1 MALDIP
7 VIPSDAKR
15 IKLEHV
21 GRFVTGD
28 VMVRQFEAI
37 VQSFTPS
44 GIVDVTGWTPEAVRI
59 LLTVCRDKMR
69 IISLRAGRKYLTPIL
84 HRDGPLFDTL
94 IQTIV
99 SASRYHGI

>member
-1 MALDIP
+1 MALDTP

-28 VMVRQFEAI
+28 VMLRQFEAI

-44 GIVDVTGWTPEAVRI
+44 GIVDVSGWTPEAIRV
-59 LLTVCRDKMR
+59 LLTVCREKMR
-69 IISLRAGRKYLTPIL
+69 VISLRAGRKYLTPIL
-84 HRDGPLFDTL
+84 HPNGPLFDTL

-99 SASRYHGI
+99 SASKSH